1 MVARGVIGIEIPTEK
16 VLVPQKQ
23 MLIEC
28 NMFSK
33 PIICTTLMLESMV
46 KNPRPTRQVT
56 IIVKKN
62 TK

>member
-16 VLVPQKQ
+16 VLIAQKQ
-23 MLIEC
+23 MFTKC
-28 NMFSK
+28 NKLGK
-33 PIICTTLMLESMV
+33 PIICITQMLESMV
-46 KNPRPTRQVT
+46 KKPRPTRQVT